1 MKASRPSLSSSS
13 SSCVDDIVNRISEI
27 GIASNRIKQYKKNI
41 VFSFSDGYII
51 AEVIHTM
58 YPSLIDIKSFLDE
71 GSEIARKANWD
82 RLSKIF
88 QRISMK
94 LSKDEI
100 SAIVN
105 RRIEKELVANF
116 MFLLIDKLDEM
127 RKSLPATVVSKEN
140 NKTNDSTKTNNNT
153 TSTNT
158 IGNTKSSS
166 LKRTSVISSTNTLST
181 KTQSI
186 LEELERKKEVSRR
199 TSLMSS
205 KQLDDMYSRTMKT
218 AREESKKITE
228 AIDEMQK
235 KSEIIDSEFRQL
247 TTKNKEELV
256 RTERRLSMLELEVKQ
271 IDNNDKYITELEEVY
286 NDKYITHREEEEVKE
301 VEEEVYNAASNDSG
315 IKLSV
320 FGFEKI
326 EEDDQVV
333 DDSVV
338 TYTRVYSDD
347 HNTYYYMN
355 NVTQEVQWE
364 LPGVDDKYII
374 DYK

>member
-1 MKASRPSLSSSS
+1 MKASRPSLSSSSS

-158 IGNTKSSS
+158 IGNTKSPS

-235 KSEIIDSEFRQL
+235 KSEIIDSEFRQMQK
-247 TTKNKEELV
+247 KNEEELLK
-256 RTERRLSMLELEVKQ
+256 TERRLSMLELEVKQ

-286 NDKYITHREEEEVKE
+286 NDKYITHREEEEEVKE
-301 VEEEVYNAASNDSG
+301 VVEEASISG

-326 EEDDQVV
+326 EEDDQIV